1 MKQELASIDQS
12 MDDPRGATTER
23 DADVVNGPRLWIDLD
38 NSPHVPLFAPLV
50 RHLRQQ
56 GWNVLLTARD
66 FAQTLD
72 LVEQFGLDAIPV
84 GAHAGKNK
92 ALKVANLPIRAMQ
105 LTRVVRRFKPDAAL
119 SHGSRTQALASRLMG
134 VPQIV
139 MFDYE
144 WTELRILSTLAT
156 RLLCPAALTSS
167 RLHEVGVPVG
177 KVSWYDGFK
186 EELYLGEFE
195 PDPCFRA
202 SLGVSQGERLVTIR
216 PPGIIGN
223 YHDPRSE
230 ELCAAAIR
238 HVLDVSD
245 AVAVILP
252 KTRLE
257 RAFVDSILPTTPRGR
272 VIIPERALPGLQL
285 LYASDLAISGGGT
298 MNRESA
304 LLGTPTWSIFTGRRA
319 MIDDELAR
327 RGRLSFAETVADVES
342 IEIHA
347 GQKKVRSK
355 ASQSKLLYELSDTIT
370 TFVTS
375 SSPRYRISDQSLP
388 LRQ

>member
-1 MKQELASIDQS
+1 MKQDVAHIDPIGDDRQADMPADGPASED
-12 MDDPRGATTER
+12 
-23 DADVVNGPRLWIDLD
+23 GPRLWIDLD

-50 RHLRQQ
+50 RQLRSQD
-56 GWNVLLTARD
+56 WKVFVTARD

-72 LVEQFGLDAIPV
+72 LVEQLGLDAVPV
-84 GAHAGKNK
+84 GVHAGRNK

-105 LTRVVRRFKPDAAL
+105 LTRAVRHFRPDAAL
-119 SHGSRTQALASRLMG
+119 SHGSRTQALASRFMG
-134 VPQIV
+134 IPQIV

-156 RLLCPAALTSS
+156 RLLCPAALTSA
-167 RLHEVGVPVG
+167 RLREVGVPVG

-195 PDPCFRA
+195 PDPGFRA
-202 SLGVSQGERLVTIR
+202 SLGVGEGEKLVTIR

-238 HVLDVSD
+238 HVLAMPDTV
-245 AVAVILP
+245 VVILP

-257 RAFVDSILPTTPRGR
+257 RAFIDSILPGGLPGR
-272 VIIPERALPGLQL
+272 AIIPDRALPGLQL
-285 LYASDLAISGGGT
+285 LHASDLAISGGGT

-319 MIDDELAR
+319 MVDEELAR
-327 RGRLSFAETVADVES
+327 RGRLSFAGTVPEVES
-342 IEIHA
+342 IQIPV
-347 GQKKVRSK
+347 GQKKSRSK
-355 ASQSKLLYELSDTIT
+355 APRAKLLYELSDALA
-370 TFVTS
+370 TFVRS
-375 SSPRYRISDQSLP
+375 SSPRYRISSQPLP